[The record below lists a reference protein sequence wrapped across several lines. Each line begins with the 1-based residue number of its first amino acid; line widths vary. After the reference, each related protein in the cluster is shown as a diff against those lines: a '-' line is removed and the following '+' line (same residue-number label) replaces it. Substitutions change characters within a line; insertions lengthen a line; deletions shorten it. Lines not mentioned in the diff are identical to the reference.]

1 MNGKKRILLV
11 ANSTWNIYNFRL
23 NIIEKFINEGC
34 EVVVLA
40 PVDEFIIY
48 KEQFPEVR
56 HYGIR
61 SLSRKSTNPLREIV
75 LVAELARKFRKIKPD
90 FIINYTHKP
99 NIFGTIAARISGIK
113 SIMVITGLGYLFIR
127 RGIYQR
133 IMLLLYKLSARYS
146 AMLVFENRDDR
157 QLFINE
163 GITSYEKS
171 VAVKGCGVNLEKFK
185 SESPERLTNKYGIF
199 AYIGRLLTDKG
210 INEYVEA
217 AKIVKSRY
225 PEVQFYVLGDF
236 DEDNP
241 AGIERE
247 KLAEW
252 VNEGLID
259 YRGFVH
265 DVRPILSQVD
275 CLILPSYREGMPRT
289 IMEAMSMGLAV
300 ITTDTP
306 GCREAV
312 THGFNGY
319 VVPVADSEALAE
331 SIFKYLSLPSEE
343 KIKMGKNS
351 RMLAECYFDEKR
363 IADAYYEIC
372 RSLTQA
378 TVCTTP

>member
-23 NIIEKFINEGC
+23 NVIQKFIDEGC

-40 PVDEFIIY
+40 PVDEFIKY

-61 SLSRKSTNPLREIV
+61 SLSRNSTNPLREIV

-99 NIFGTIAARISGIK
+99 NIFGTLAARICGIK

-127 RGIYQR
+127 QGIYQR
-133 IMLLLYKLSARYS
+133 IMFLLYKLSARYS
-146 AMLVFENRDDR
+146 SMLIFENQDDR
-157 QLFINE
+157 QLFIDE
-163 GITSYEKS
+163 GITSVEKS

-185 SESPERLTNKYGIF
+185 SELPERLEKKSGIF
-199 AYIGRLLTDKG
+199 AFIGRLLTDKG

-241 AGIERE
+241 ARIERE

-275 CLILPSYREGMPRT
+275 CLILPSYREGMPRI

-306 GCREAV
+306 GCRETV
-312 THGFNGY
+312 EDSFNGY
-319 VVPVADSEALAE
+319 LVPVANSEVLAE
-331 SIFKYLSLPSEE
+331 SIIRYLSLTPEE
-343 KIKMGKNS
+343 KQKMGRNS
-351 RMLAECYFDEKR
+351 RTMAERYFDEKL
-363 IADAYYEIC
+363 IASIYHQIYK
-372 RSLTQA
+372 RL
-378 TVCTTP
+378 V